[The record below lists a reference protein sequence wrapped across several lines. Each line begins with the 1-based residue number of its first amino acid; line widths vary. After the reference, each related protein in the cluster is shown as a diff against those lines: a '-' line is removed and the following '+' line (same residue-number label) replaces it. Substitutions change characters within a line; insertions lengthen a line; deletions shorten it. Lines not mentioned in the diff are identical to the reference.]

1 MSQQWIGIEKS
12 RLVLV
17 SDGLSCSLGDEVHVR
32 QISSQNDCI
41 YRHKVTQRIKK
52 IKEINPELLNR
63 MIARGLA
70 FLTSTNTYTRRRKS
84 VFTIY

>member
-17 SDGLSCSLGDEVHVR
+17 SDVLSGSLGDEVHVR

-52 IKEINPELLNR
+52 IK
-63 MIARGLA
+63 
-70 FLTSTNTYTRRRKS
+70 K
-84 VFTIY
+84 